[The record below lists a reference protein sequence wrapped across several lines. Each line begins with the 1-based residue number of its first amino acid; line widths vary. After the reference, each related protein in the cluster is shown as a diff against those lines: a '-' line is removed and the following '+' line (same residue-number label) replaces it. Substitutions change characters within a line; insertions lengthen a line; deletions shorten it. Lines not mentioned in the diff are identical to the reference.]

1 VPRASYYAWRA
12 AEPSPR
18 AVADAE
24 LTERVRRIH
33 AASRGTYGAPRIH
46 AELRLGEGV
55 QVGRKRVA
63 RLLRQAGLQ
72 GCYWRRRH
80 QGTRRDPRA
89 TAAADLVKRNFTA
102 ARPDALWMGDFTELP
117 TGEGVLYVAAL
128 VDGCSRACVGWS
140 MRADRTAE
148 LVTGALG
155 MAVARRGPAAGL
167 VHHSDSEYV
176 GAGAPGL
183 PDPHSDGRARM
194 LVPGG
199 SQAS

>member
-1 VPRASYYAWRA
+1 
-12 AEPSPR
+12 
-18 AVADAE
+18 
-24 LTERVRRIH
+24 VRRIH